1 MQARG
6 LTQIAR
12 ASVSYL
18 TSDDEISQ
26 LLDGLR
32 KLAR

>member
-18 TSDDEISQ
+18 TSDAEVAR

-32 KLAR
+32 QLVR